1 MMKNAVS
8 PSPSLYL
15 TRNVYYFMVPRIS
28 TNLFSNLNHAKF
40 ENENE
45 NVLGEIEQNPV
56 EKVEW
61 KPLIAINFDAT
72 D

>member
-1 MMKNAVS
+1 MIPKHMKIHLTS
-8 PSPSLYL
+8 KLYH
-15 TRNVYYFMVPRIS
+15 FMVPRIS
-28 TNLFSNLNHAKF
+28 IYLFSNLNHAKF